1 MNNSLQQFY
10 HLCENLKRSHKKDK
24 SRLELCKEYIND
36 LEAKCLCKYIDC
48 AILSNELLYFI
59 LIKCKNLCNL
69 CIYPNKIF
77 LYTKIKSLKYME
89 LKNIFDLYDPNN
101 NNILQNIIE
110 TKSNEIPF
118 IDLYDFID
126 KIPNLNLSKYSIDD
140 CINGMKKSNIIITNS
155 TSYKLF
161 NLILTKKII
170 IEKYNKEILQFI
182 IYIINNKL
190 IKLFDMKLLRPFF
203 QSDNLLNVSLESRQY
218 DCCEYIIDNS
228 ESIYVNPKYFYDII
242 YMYSYN
248 FKIIGEKLVNLPELI
263 SYKYQQSN
271 FSSYNTD
278 DSEKEFQIHIN
289 PSKLIESL
297 FEYNSHK
304 QFIDN
309 TGSLKTEIIKY
320 KTELGFVGID
330 AGGLTRDFYTQF
342 GIQLKEYFIELDG
355 FLIPDSKKFDL
366 VKWKLLGMIFARSIY
381 YNNIAP
387 SINLHPVICFFLVNG
402 RNKFKFSQLINS
414 LLYFDL
420 EFMDNLVKLEK
431 FSDDEYKEFL
441 DSMGEEKFISKI
453 KYMMSIIMDK
463 YINDVIINF
472 VNGFR
477 VVSENLVYTQF
488 ANIVSLYKF
497 IAMNDKYNIKSNSH
511 LSLQQNLIVSIE
523 SISSNDEDLQKY
535 LKVSGEKQEKFIKNV
550 FIDLLEELNN
560 NDIDKMKKFMKYWFG
575 TNSINNFS
583 NENIKPKLRL
593 SLANVGYGCFR
604 ACTCFTELS
613 VYKPLVLTYI
623 DKYDL
628 MKKCFNEI
636 IDKSLQNQDLMES
649 VGMFMQMA

>member
-1 MNNSLQQFY
+1 MNTSLQQFY
-10 HLCENLKRSHKKDK
+10 HLCENLKRAHKKDK
-24 SRLELCKEYIND
+24 SRLDLCKEHINSLD
-36 LEAKCLCKYIDC
+36 VKCLCKYIDLTL
-48 AILSNELLYFI
+48 LSNELLYFTVM
-59 LIKCKNLCNL
+59 KCKNLCNL
-69 CIYPNKIF
+69 CIYSNKIH
-77 LYTKIKSLKYME
+77 LYNKIKNLKYIE
-89 LKNIFDLYDPNN
+89 LKHIFDLYDPNN

-110 TKSNEIPF
+110 TKSNEISF
-118 IDLYDFID
+118 NDLYDYID
-126 KIPNLNLSKYSIDD
+126 KNSNLNISKYSIDD
-140 CINGMKKSNIIITNS
+140 CINGIKKTNIIEIENS
-155 TSYKLF
+155 NSYKLF

-170 IEKYNKEILQFI
+170 VEKYNKDILNFI
-182 IYIINNKL
+182 MYIINKQL
-190 IKLFDMKLLRPFF
+190 IKKFDMKLLKPFF

-242 YMYSYN
+242 YLYSYN
-248 FKIIGEKLVNLPELI
+248 FKIIGEKLVNLPELV
-263 SYKYQQSN
+263 SYKYHYDSHN
-271 FSSYNTD
+271 SED
-278 DSEKEFQIHIN
+278 DSDQFQIHIN

-297 FEYNSHK
+297 FEYNSHNK
-304 QFIDN
+304 FIDN
-309 TGSLKTEIIKY
+309 VGSLKTETIEY
-320 KTELGFVGID
+320 KTDLGFVGID

-355 FLIPDSKKFDL
+355 FLIPDHKKLDL

-381 YNNIAP
+381 YNNISP
-387 SINLHPVICFFLVNG
+387 SINLHPILCFFLVNG

-420 EFMDNLVKLEK
+420 EFMDNLIKLEK
-431 FSDDEYKEFL
+431 FNDNEYREFL
-441 DSMGEEKFISKI
+441 DSMGEEEYISKI

-477 VVSENLVYTQF
+477 TVSENLVYTQF

-497 IAMNDKYNIKSNSH
+497 IALNDKYNIKSNSH
-511 LSLQQNLIVSIE
+511 LSLEQNLQVSIE

-535 LKVSGEKQEKFIKNV
+535 LKISGEKQEKIIKKV
-550 FIDLLEELNN
+550 FIDVLDELNN
-560 NDIDKMKKFMKYWFG
+560 NDIIKMKKFIKYWFG

-583 NENIKPKLRL
+583 NESIKPKLRL
-593 SLANVGYGCFR
+593 SLSNVGYGCFR

-613 VYKPLVLTYI
+613 VYKPMVLTYI

-628 MKKCFNEI
+628 MKKCFYEI

-649 VGMFMQMA
+649 VGMFMQIA